1 MRILNCEAL
10 IRPRLTHHRLAACFF
25 SKRKRRGENT
35 KIPSAKAQEHH
46 AVDEASDRV
55 PQKMH
60 LTGHALASGQLWL
73 LPEQDEMGLAVQ
85 LSGRSF
91 EINA

>member
-1 MRILNCEAL
+1 M
-10 IRPRLTHHRLAACFF
+10 
-25 SKRKRRGENT
+25 
-35 KIPSAKAQEHH
+35 
-46 AVDEASDRV
+46 DEASDRV